1 MAAVEFNTSSS
12 TCRRCGQSYGRLKGN
27 FPVSYA
33 PLYKGTGYLPY
44 CRTCVDDIYNLYLSQ
59 CKDPADAVRQ
69 TCRKLDIYW
78 SQEAFDSLSNNTST
92 RSIMTMYLHKLS
104 MGRSGSKGYDD
115 TLMEEK
121 VLWLFPNQYREMSR
135 SSAGIAMAKEEA
147 KAEAERN
154 PQEKA
159 LADIDQS
166 VIDFWGPGYTAEMY
180 CELEDRRLYW
190 VKKLTAA
197 GYEIDVGTEALLRQ
211 ICNLE
216 IDINKDRASGKD
228 IDKKVG
234 ALNSIIGSMNL
245 KPAQKKDDAQDA
257 EMAGTPFGVWID
269 RWEHYRPV
277 PEPDEELRDVDG
289 IVKYITTWF
298 LGHLC
303 KMLGIKNSYC
313 KLYDD
318 EIKKMRIKRPDLN
331 EEDDETLFNNIFATD
346 SDDGGDGDGK

>member
-1 MAAVEFNTSSS
+1 MAAVEFSTSSS

-78 SQEAFDSLSNNTST
+78 SQSAFDALSNNTST
-92 RSIMTMYLHKLS
+92 RSIMTMYLQKLS
-104 MGRSGSKGYDD
+104 MGKHISKCYDD
-115 TLMEEK
+115 TLLEEK
-121 VLWLFPNQYREMSR
+121 VLWLFPEHYREMAR

-147 KAEAERN
+147 KEEAEKN
-154 PQEKA
+154 PQAKA
-159 LADIDQS
+159 LADIEQG

-180 CELEDRRLYW
+180 CELEDRRQYW
-190 VKKLTAA
+190 VRKLQDA

-216 IDINKDRASGKD
+216 IDINKDRASGRD
-228 IDKKVG
+228 TDKKVS

-245 KPAQKKDDAQDA
+245 KPAQKKDDKAADSDFDS
-257 EMAGTPFGVWID
+257 TPFGVWIKRFED
-269 RWEHYRPV
+269 ERPI
-277 PEPDEELRDVDG
+277 PEADPEMEDVDG
-289 IVKYITTWF
+289 IKKFLLTWVY
-298 LGHLC
+298 GHLA
-303 KMLGIKNSYC
+303 KMLNIKNAHS
-313 KLYDD
+313 KLYD
-318 EIKKMRIKRPDLN
+318 EAIAKYRVERPEFNDDDDDDMLYN
-331 EEDDETLFNNIFATD
+331 ILSDKEDT
-346 SDDGGDGDGK
+346 